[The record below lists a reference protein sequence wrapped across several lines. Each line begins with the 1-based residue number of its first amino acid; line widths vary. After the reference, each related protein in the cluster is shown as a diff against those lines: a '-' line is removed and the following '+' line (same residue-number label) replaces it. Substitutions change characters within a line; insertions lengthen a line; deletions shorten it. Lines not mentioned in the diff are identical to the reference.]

1 MTKGEHYVEAIDLL
15 LDSELHR
22 IQQARDENIA
32 SKIAHLVEP
41 FGINPHSRRLA
52 GAFRSTKTT
61 DKDAAEQNRIKV
73 FQERFPEL
81 KTLDESK
88 LADLINTLEKLM
100 TPADVEL
107 YSERTKLSTVSTVI
121 RPVST
126 KWLERWRTQRTDG
139 FDYETALKA
148 ANELLEAEISSD
160 DVADVWF
167 QKVFDLFTDLVVFRI
182 NRNEVVRMNTR
193 RPIGMVSEANERIY
207 RRNWAEFVG
216 KYKQTIQSNAE
227 SLAAGNRTS
236 AYSSS
241 YRRKVDPNQLN
252 AYLEQPMSYGSV
264 YSQPSSTAPIKPEA
278 IFSVTVESPTD
289 PSANASKTWGSRD
302 DLLSEFGPWLARL
315 GKAWGET
322 ASLVHV
328 TLDAKGT
335 GDDGVVK
342 IPNKTI
348 TQAEIALK
356 DFLT

>member
-1 MTKGEHYVEAIDLL
+1 
-15 LDSELHR
+15 
-22 IQQARDENIA
+22 
-32 SKIAHLVEP
+32 
-41 FGINPHSRRLA
+41 
-52 GAFRSTKTT
+52 
-61 DKDAAEQNRIKV
+61 
-73 FQERFPEL
+73 
-81 KTLDESK
+81 
-88 LADLINTLEKLM
+88 
-100 TPADVEL
+100 
-107 YSERTKLSTVSTVI
+107 
-121 RPVST
+121 VST